1 MIQNLSQ
8 PTILSQEL
16 YLFGHLTSRWLV
28 ERGQDHLLLS
38 SFPFFKSPVLQN
50 DKGSGL
56 CHSWSAH
63 EIKAFHGLKYFISPN
78 YKILY
83 GYEGTYFEIS
93 IWRNSWSGD
102 SWIYWK
108 VGKWETGQWL
118 KRWCLDNPRD
128 ISNDGSI
135 NMTTLDRRP
144 WKKGWRPSIK
154 TAFIFIRIQHMRRLH
169 NSWLGTSSIALKTTS
184 LQYKYVNM
192 RSNIF
197 MINPAQRMINMQ
209 MCEILWDHPGWRLI
223 EWDQHLEDG
232 GNVF

>member
-1 MIQNLSQ
+1 MDWN
-8 PTILSQEL
+8 ILYPPITKSNMD
-16 YLFGHLTSRWLV
+16 V
-28 ERGQDHLLLS
+28 KERTLKRG
-38 SFPFFKSPVLQN
+38 VLQFDVTPEVMTVGYIGKSENEKLDN
-50 DKGSGL
+50 DWNGG
-56 CHSWSAH
+56 
-63 EIKAFHGLKYFISPN
+63 
-78 YKILY
+78 
-83 GYEGTYFEIS
+83 
-93 IWRNSWSGD
+93 
-102 SWIYWK
+102 
-108 VGKWETGQWL
+108 V
-118 KRWCLDNPRD
+118 LDNPRD

-135 NMTTLDRRP
+135 NMTILDRRT

-197 MINPAQRMINMQ
+197 MIIPAQRMINMQ

>member
-1 MIQNLSQ
+1 MDWN
-8 PTILSQEL
+8 
-16 YLFGHLTSRWLV
+16 
-28 ERGQDHLLLS
+28 
-38 SFPFFKSPVLQN
+38 
-50 DKGSGL
+50 
-56 CHSWSAH
+56 
-63 EIKAFHGLKYFISPN
+63 
-78 YKILY
+78 ILY
-83 GYEGTYFEIS
+83 PQITKSYMDMKERTLKFQFDVTPEVVTVGYI
-93 IWRNSWSGD
+93 
-102 SWIYWK
+102 
-108 VGKWETGQWL
+108 GKSENEKLDNDWNGGV
-118 KRWCLDNPRD
+118 LDNPRD

-169 NSWLGTSSIALKTTS
+169 NSWLGTSSIASKTTS